1 MLRRTLYV
9 QVRENRLDIRTVDDG
24 RSFHAVASPPFSHP
38 RMLVGDFTAAEA
50 CLKALVA
57 KARGSGLVLKTDMII
72 HPMDKLE
79 GGLTQI
85 ESRVFQEL
93 AMGAGASKVVVWSG
107 AALGDAEVA
116 ARLKD
121 G

>member
-1 MLRRTLYV
+1 MFRRTLYV
-9 QVRENRLDIRTVDDG
+9 QVRENRFDIRNVDDG

-50 CLKALVA
+50 CLKALVVET
-57 KARGSGLVLKTDMII
+57 RGSGLVLKTDMLI
-72 HPMDKLE
+72 HPMERLE

-85 ESRVFQEL
+85 ESRVFEEL
-93 AMGAGASKVVVWSG
+93 AAGAGASRVVVWSG
-107 AALGDAEVA
+107 APLGDAEVA
-116 ARLKD
+116 AKLKD